1 MSNQKV
7 LELVSYILVNL
18 VDHPE
23 DVRIQTL
30 EKDGEEIFQVS
41 VHAEDLGKV
50 IGKGGLTAKSV
61 RSLLQAVGAREN
73 KRYGFEITEE
83 D

>member
-1 MSNQKV
+1 MAEKDV
-7 LELVSYILVNL
+7 AELVSFIMVNL

-23 DVRIQTL
+23 DVEIQRL

-41 VHAEDLGKV
+41 VHDDDLGKV
-50 IGKGGLTAKSV
+50 IGKGGQTAKSV
-61 RSLLQAVGAREN
+61 RSLLQAVGARMN
-73 KRYGFEITEE
+73 RHYGFEIAEE